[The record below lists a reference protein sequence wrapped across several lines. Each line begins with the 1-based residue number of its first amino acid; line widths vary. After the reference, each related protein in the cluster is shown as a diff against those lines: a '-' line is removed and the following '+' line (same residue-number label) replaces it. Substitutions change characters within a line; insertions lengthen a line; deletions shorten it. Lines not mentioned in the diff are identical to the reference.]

1 MFYCFDDVVRFC
13 RVFRGL
19 PVDVSEE
26 LRGWRWFDYPVV
38 CSSSVRLGVSD
49 IAGGFCDSG
58 RFVYLKYVLRV
69 KQPRVAE
76 RVALGSFIHR
86 VYSEIVRVAKKS
98 IYMCNNLDKCSFK
111 ENFESHREDV
121 FRGIY
126 GEFKGLKKDIALK
139 VFNKLWDYGLNVY
152 CSAFEKVKSMS
163 PYLRVDGAASLIVP
177 LATEFPIDGSLIGL
191 TKAIRVDGFL
201 PPSIIVELKTRELK
215 PVYNVALAAYAMAFE
230 SQYEVPVNYGVLVN
244 LRFGRN
250 YSSFKV
256 YEKIVKINDSLR
268 QEFIDLRDKMA
279 RIVEEELDP
288 GFPEKCDPECPYL
301 TYCREERG

>member
-38 CSSSVRLGVSD
+38 SSFSVRLGVSD
-49 IAGGFCDSG
+49 IAGGFCGSG
-58 RFVYLKYVLRV
+58 RFVYLKYVLKV
-69 KQPRVAE
+69 KQFRVVE
-76 RVALGSFIHR
+76 RVALGSFIHK

-98 IYMCNNLDKCSFK
+98 IYTCSSLDNCCFR
-111 ENFESHREDV
+111 ENFECEKGSV
-121 FRGIY
+121 FEKIY
-126 GEFKGLKKDIALK
+126 GGFKGLRRNVALK
-139 VFNKLWDYGLNVY
+139 VFNQLWNYGLNTY
-152 CSAFEKVKSMS
+152 CSAFNKVKSMS

-177 LATEFPIDGSLIGL
+177 LTTEFPIDGSLIGL

-215 PVYNVALAAYAMAFE
+215 PVYDVALAAYAMAFE
-230 SQYEVPVNYGVLVN
+230 SQYEVPVNYGVIVN
-244 LRFGRN
+244 LRFNRDF
-250 YSSFKV
+250 SSFKV
-256 YEKIVKINDSLR
+256 YEKIVRIDDSLR

-279 RIVEEELDP
+279 KIVEEEVDP
-288 GFPEKCDPECPYL
+288 GFPSKCDQECPYL
-301 TYCREERG
+301 TYCMEERG